1 MNDLPNLI
9 EIMLQNVCHSSP
21 VLSFYSGK
29 GVGLLIKSLCEV
41 GYTER
46 GKTQVLA
53 FKIFLSYIVYILSLD
68 WLFLC

>member
-1 MNDLPNLI
+1 MDDLPNLL

-46 GKTQVLA
+46 GKTQVLT
-53 FKIFLSYIVYILSLD
+53 FKTFLNYIIYM
-68 WLFLC
+68 LFFFD